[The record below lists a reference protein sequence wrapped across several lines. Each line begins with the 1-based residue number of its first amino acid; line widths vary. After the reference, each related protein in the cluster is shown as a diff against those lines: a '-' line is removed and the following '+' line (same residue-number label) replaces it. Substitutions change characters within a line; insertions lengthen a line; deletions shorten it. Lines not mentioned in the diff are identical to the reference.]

1 MTTENLQAQVEAV
14 MNVLAPYVDGPP
26 GYAPQRWPIF
36 RLESPLDSQLA
47 LMPSEEHVRA
57 LAEQIVT
64 AVRTASAP
72 AVPDFEPG
80 EQVEFLSSGRCGGA
94 WYPAEFVSIA
104 FNGQLRIRTPDLQ
117 PGNWIAVPAE
127 HVRKKAD

>member
-26 GYAPQRWPIF
+26 GFASQRWPIF
-36 RLESPLDSQLA
+36 RFDHGLV
-47 LMPSEEHVRA
+47 PSDEQVLA

-64 AVRTASAP
+64 AVRTASGSEP
-72 AVPDFEPG
+72 EPDCKFEPG
-80 EQVEFLSSGRCGGA
+80 EQVEFLSSGLRGGG
-94 WYPAEFVSIA
+94 WYPAEFVSA
-104 FNGQLRIRTPDLQ
+104 GFNGQLRIRPPDLL

-127 HVRKKAD
+127 HVRKPGKVV